1 VIELDILK
9 QSKSEKQ
16 SLQSGYLYNDIQ
28 FDLSLSRFTRDELYA
43 EAQPK
48 DLAEIQDAQAI
59 YNAVLN
65 ILTTTPG
72 EKLLNPIF
80 GLDLRNYL
88 FEPINTTTSYFI
100 ATDIFYNIGSQEPRI
115 LLEAVS
121 VTGEADEGE
130 YYIDILFTIPTLDIY
145 NLNLK
150 ATLNRDGY
158 VVV

>member
-9 QSKSEKQ
+9 QSTSEKR
-16 SLQSGYLYNDIQ
+16 SIQSGYLYNDIEL
-28 FDLSLSRFTRDELYA
+28 DLSLSRFTKDELYA

-48 DLAEIQDAQAI
+48 DLAEVQDAQAI

-65 ILTTTPG
+65 ILTTAPG
-72 EKLLNPIF
+72 EKLLNPTF
-80 GLDLRNYL
+80 GLDLRTYL

-100 ATDIFYNIGSQEPRI
+100 ATDIFHNIGAQEPRV

-130 YYIDILFTIPTLDIY
+130 YIVDILFSIPTLDIY

-158 VVV
+158 VVI